1 MTLDHAVALSLL
13 ENLRRVNLTERLKND
28 PHLLEQATPLLE
40 QARVVR
46 ERAERAAIQVIP
58 WNDPNFPTSLATLTD
73 LPPVLWY
80 QGRLSS
86 QSRPQLRSLVHV
98 LPRPSRSKRH
108 RGWQLM
114 WPPPE

>member
-40 QARVVR
+40 QAREVR

-80 QGRLSS
+80 QGLLCCRRVARNRDRWFTCCLG
-86 QSRPQLRSLVHV
+86 R
-98 LPRPSRSKRH
+98 RH
-108 RGWQLM
+108 RNGI
-114 WPPPE
+114 EAGS